1 MKTLNLDIDQLEQGF
16 LVLSSY
22 ILVPQAL
29 HLLFRQRLNCVY
41 SKHIQSEAFGLDEYI
56 KCIFMTSD
64 GNLNALRTCQRIR
77 IKGTRR

>member
-29 HLLFRQRLNCVY
+29 HLLFRQRLN
-41 SKHIQSEAFGLDEYI
+41 
-56 KCIFMTSD
+56 
-64 GNLNALRTCQRIR
+64 
-77 IKGTRR
+77 